1 MHTLIENG
9 EVYAPARQGRRSVL
23 LADATIA
30 AVGRVNRH
38 ALESLGVE
46 HEVIDVE
53 GCLVTPGWIDP
64 HVHLLG
70 GSGEEGFSTQTPEF
84 FVDEIVRY
92 GFTTVV
98 GCLGVDT
105 TMKTMAGLLAKA
117 KGLEEE
123 GLNAKIW
130 TGGYNVPATTI
141 LGSARDDIM
150 FIDEV
155 IGVGEIAISDK
166 RGMEPDVQALARL
179 MTDAYVGGMLA
190 RKAGVTHFHVGEGKK
205 GLAKL
210 RAVIEEHEV
219 EPAWIYATH
228 IERSESLMRE
238 AIALAGQGA
247 AVDIDTVEGDL
258 AKWLRFYFDHDGDPG
273 RLTVSSDA
281 SINSPRAFAEQV
293 CDCIVNHGMPIEQV
307 LPLITSNTARVL
319 KLDQKGTLERGKLAD
334 VLVLERDT
342 LAVRHVWS
350 KGRCMVRDGELVA
363 RAGWLAESKREIV
376 LVGDESPARRAGE
389 PVGA

>member
-9 EVYAPARQGRRSVL
+9 EVYAPRPLGRRSVL
-23 LADATIA
+23 LAEATIA

-46 HEVIDVE
+46 HEIVDAE

-84 FVDEIVRY
+84 FVNEIVRY

-105 TMKTMAGLLAKA
+105 TMKTMPGLLAKA
-117 KGLEEE
+117 KALEEE
-123 GLNAKIW
+123 GLNAKVW

-141 LGSARDDIM
+141 LGSAREDIM

-166 RGMEPDVQALARL
+166 RGMEPDVVALARL

-190 RKAGVTHFHVGEGKK
+190 KKAGVTHFHVGEGKK

-210 RAVIEEHEV
+210 RAVIDEHEV
-219 EPAWIYATH
+219 EPGWIYATH

-238 AIALAGQGA
+238 AIELAGRGA

-258 AKWLRFYFDHDGDPG
+258 ARWLRFYFDHDGDPE

-293 CDCIVNHGMPIEQV
+293 CDCIVNHRMPIEQV
-307 LPLITSNTARVL
+307 LPLVTSNTARVL

-350 KGRCMVRDGELVA
+350 KGRCMVRDGELVT
-363 RAGWLAESKREIV
+363 RAGWLADSKREVV
-376 LVGDESPARRAGE
+376 LVGDESPARRADE